1 MQTVAD
7 SAKEIV
13 SWELRLLQNG
23 AYRISNARRLKEAP
37 VVDLYTERIDIA
49 QFTDS
54 LACVKEVL
62 GLTDGEWV
70 GLERRSGSR
79 VEVIAM
85 KME

>member
-1 MQTVAD
+1 M
-7 SAKEIV
+7 
-13 SWELRLLQNG
+13 
-23 AYRISNARRLKEAP
+23 
-37 VVDLYTERIDIA
+37 DLYTERIDIA